1 MWTEKVKNRNLNKNL
16 DIPAKDGV
24 RVFCVTKERISPLE
38 WPAEGL
44 FAFETGLELIKT
56 TSPIMQLH
64 IKGLH
69 AVLSVR
75 RKECEFAN

>member
-44 FAFETGLELIKT
+44 FAFETGLELIRT

-64 IKGLH
+64 IRGLH
-69 AVLSVR
+69 AVFVSEKKR
-75 RKECEFAN
+75 M

>member
-1 MWTEKVKNRNLNKNL
+1 MSREKVKNRNLNQNL
-16 DIPAKDGV
+16 DIPNKDGV
-24 RVFCVTKERISPLE
+24 SVFSVGLRISPLE

-44 FAFETGLELIKT
+44 FAFETGLELIRT

-69 AVLSVR
+69 AVFVSEKKR
-75 RKECEFAN
+75 M